1 MKASLHK
8 LLAMTALGLALFAQS
23 LPAWAGLQF
32 RPEVSV
38 SSNLARGSMA
48 GARYS
53 ADGTQ
58 YIGCNFYSPAVSC
71 SATDKTGTSLSCRA
85 YGLHWGTAIKSMTDF
100 SHILFTVAADGTTC
114 GSLDVDNFSQHLK

>member
-1 MKASLHK
+1 MKTSLHK
-8 LLAMTALGLALFAQS
+8 LIATTALGLALCSQS
-23 LPAWAGLQF
+23 APARAGLQF

-38 SSNLARGSMA
+38 YSNYARGSMA

-58 YIGCNFYSPAVSC
+58 YIGCNFYSPVVSC
-71 SATDKTGTSLSCRA
+71 GATDKTGKSLSCKA
-85 YGLHWGTAIKSMTDF
+85 YGLHWATAIKSITDF

-114 GSLDVDNFSQHLK
+114 SSLDVDNFSQHLK

>member
-1 MKASLHK
+1 MKASVHK
-8 LLAMTALGLALFAQS
+8 LIATTALGLALLSQGV
-23 LPAWAGLQF
+23 PARAGLQF

-38 SSNLARGSMA
+38 YSNYARGSMA
-48 GARYS
+48 GAHGS

-58 YIGCNFYSPAVSC
+58 YIGCNFYSPVVSC
-71 SATDKTGTSLSCRA
+71 GATDKTGKSLSCKA

-114 GSLDVDNFSQHLK
+114 SSLDVDNFSQHLK

>member
-8 LLAMTALGLALFAQS
+8 LIGTTALGLALFAQGV
-23 LPAWAGLQF
+23 PAWAGLQF

-38 SSNLARGSMA
+38 SSTSARGSMA

-58 YIGCNFYSPAVSC
+58 YIGCNFYSPVVSC
-71 SATDKTGTSLSCRA
+71 GATDKTGTSLSCRA
-85 YGLHWGTAIKSMTDF
+85 VGLHWGTAIKSITDF

-114 GSLDVDNFSQHLK
+114 SSLVVDNFSQHLK